1 MRGVSRRFYNSS
13 NEPAFHTAHL
23 GAFWKG
29 SLKRLQ
35 ETVPKFPLLNLCRPG
50 FNWYLH
56 KDLLR
61 QPLNCQWN
69 PKKTNTEIEDCC
81 SSPLAFIK
89 QLEQDPSCCYAIYPS
104 GLRITATSS
113 SLSPS
118 KSQQSQEKEQ
128 IPSADPDVYPKY
140 THGKPLTH

>member
-1 MRGVSRRFYNSS
+1 MRGVSRRFYNSG

-35 ETVPKFPLLNLCRPG
+35 AETVPKFPLLNLRRSG

-69 PKKTNTEIEDCC
+69 PQKNKIQKLRTVA
-81 SSPLAFIK
+81 PLLALDFINEHAPCFHK
-89 QLEQDPSCCYAIYPS
+89 AVGARSQLLLCY
-104 GLRITATSS
+104 L
-113 SLSPS
+113 SLWFENHSNI
-118 KSQQSQEKEQ
+118 Q
-128 IPSADPDVYPKY
+128 
-140 THGKPLTH
+140 

>member
-1 MRGVSRRFYNSS
+1 M
-13 NEPAFHTAHL
+13 H
-23 GAFWKG
+23 
-29 SLKRLQ
+29 
-35 ETVPKFPLLNLCRPG
+35 
-50 FNWYLH
+50 
-56 KDLLR
+56 
-61 QPLNCQWN
+61 
-69 PKKTNTEIEDCC
+69 
-81 SSPLAFIK
+81 LAFIK

-140 THGKPLTH
+140 THGKPLNSLGRSCACPAPRALNNDLPFCSSASRVPGTGKASMETGKQQNCEPCEPCLKHTLVPELCSCSVAVLNVLK